1 MLYVKST
8 ADAPFVESA
17 PAKSGVFDIKEAG
30 AEPELVTD
38 ILTASNFNATNTEY
52 KDFSEVSIT
61 SNAVYAG
68 NSAKNSAGA
77 IQLRSSKSTSGI
89 VTTSSGGKVKAIKVT
104 YESGSNTLDVYGK
117 SSDLYS
123 STKSV
128 QGTKIGTISGSGSIN
143 LLAGDYE
150 FIGFRSKSGALYIT
164 SIEITYEK

>member
-1 MLYVKST
+1 M
-8 ADAPFVESA
+8 
-17 PAKSGVFDIKEAG
+17 FDIKEAG

-117 SSDLYS
+117 SSAYSKASDLYS